1 MCKFS
6 FMRLFLAYTFDD
18 TLLAKL
24 KKIIEIIKIEF
35 DQQISRE
42 RNINIKYVD
51 ISDIHLTIKFFE
63 NQNPDLIIN
72 SLRNYNFN
80 FNREEYLFN
89 VGGLDAFPNRK
100 EPKVLILKIFDDHK
114 IIEKNQNDIENILEK
129 VGINRENRK
138 FIPHLTLA
146 RIKNYSFFT
155 FNKIKLWETIPGF
168 EVQKLDFSLG
178 KLKLFQSILTP
189 TKPIY
194 KEIFEF

>member
-1 MCKFS
+1 
-6 FMRLFLAYTFDD
+6 MRLFLAYTFDD
-18 TLLAKL
+18 ALLAKL
-24 KKIIEIIKIEF
+24 KKIIDIIKIEF

-42 RNINIKYVD
+42 KNINIKYVD

-72 SLRNYNFN
+72 ALKKYNFN

-89 VGGLDAFPNRK
+89 LSGLDAFPNRK
-100 EPKVLILKIFDDHK
+100 EPKVLILKIHNNQN
-114 IIEKNQNDIENILEK
+114 IIEKNQKDIEKILEK
-129 VGINRENRK
+129 IGINKENRR

-146 RIKNYSFFT
+146 RIKNFSY
-155 FNKIKLWETIPGF
+155 FNFNNFNLWETLPGF

-194 KEIFEF
+194 KEIYEF